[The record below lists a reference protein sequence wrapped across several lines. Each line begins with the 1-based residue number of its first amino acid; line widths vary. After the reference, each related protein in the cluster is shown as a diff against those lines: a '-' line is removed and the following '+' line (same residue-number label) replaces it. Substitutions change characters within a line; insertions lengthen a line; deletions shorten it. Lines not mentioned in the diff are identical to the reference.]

1 MAKEPRRNLESAL
14 ERLRREDRLR
24 RSSEGSPLY
33 NIAQT
38 LTELNTEED
47 KVPQVVSLEATLNSI
62 YMVPTSIAFGLLHG
76 LGKIGGNFASLVGA
90 LDQEYVD
97 TLSKSVSGKF
107 LKFASEQAPEED
119 AGGRRLMETIGKLG
133 TAGGEMV
140 SFAVPAIGFARI
152 FQVALGF
159 RPIVATATA
168 DALVGFGGMS
178 PDEENFFNFVEEIS
192 KENNIEAL
200 ETLGRILAT
209 NPKNTEFENRVNN
222 GIETLI
228 ALGLSE
234 SVVRGV
240 IKLNTMRKMASA
252 KVKGEDTAD
261 KYEVVKEKLSPEVSE
276 NLDKAVEPKPTDE
289 EPIGTTVVEAEKPP
303 VDKQTEE
310 VLTDAEKKL
319 AVQEKFNLPTDSN
332 IEKETVD
339 KLMKSIEDGL
349 PIGADDLDFATVVNK
364 PSITPKETEADKY
377 KFLTGEDPSPDIFEP
392 DPKFKKE
399 FDKKAKEIQQQI
411 DDAKIKLEEAK
422 IESTEKTTTPSA
434 PDIPTFK
441 VVGKKPGGSTE
452 GAMIEDVFTGIKYI
466 AKYPKNIEQ
475 AAQEAITSRAYQ
487 IAGIKTPEVKV
498 MFGKIDGEEKTFLVS
513 EFIEDLKPYNA
524 NEVSSEDIGRLHATA
539 TVMKDWDT
547 VGLEKDNITLSVNP
561 GGRTILVQND
571 AGGSMEFR
579 AQGGPKDFEKDP
591 MPQWA
596 SFTSGDNKQA
606 TEVFRDAYKKDPIG
620 YMRGVENALVNLKS
634 NDMALQEI
642 AEESYLNIATALENP
657 SDFATINKA
666 DKLVDTIVERINLLS
681 EGLEE
686 PILINKYL
694 QTKETKDTVI
704 DPNSDDVTKVV
715 FDPVKNKPNKKIQ
728 RIIEKQKNVP
738 EVMAEKMGFDPTGG
752 ATRFEQDFG
761 TPQRGVVTVTDI
773 PQKDFPE
780 QKLLS
785 DKDKIKPPLSE
796 EVKAVLPDTKTQSIR
811 NKNRIAEDYFNTL
824 PLKDRIKLVEEDDL
838 FKELF
843 EDTKTLAEKSK
854 VYNEILQFP
863 YVKSKPAEISSIRE
877 KILSLRMAKKLGKP
891 TNVVSG
897 NTPAGQFD
905 RETVGEIN
913 EKLKESNV
921 DKQISQ
927 MLDPR
932 GTREYILKSFLGP
945 ETGDPTVVGKSYQ
958 KDLDAFG
965 RGSGG
970 LYSGPMYNNAFVFDD
985 GVASKNHVLLT
996 KRQLKQAI
1004 QKAAQSGT
1012 LPAGSIPTQ
1021 FLTLGKSIDIHV
1033 PNGVERIIL
1042 PQNPD
1047 FKELLKTYENVQK
1060 SLSANYGKTTNDK
1073 LHVVQGY
1080 TSLIF
1085 HNAYGRQVMKK
1096 IEAIVFN
1103 PSMNINSTNIYTD
1116 DSLKTVE
1123 KISGGHVF
1131 GEKIKDN
1138 TLEIK
1143 KGTRYKKFTY
1153 GPNNPIGKQQY
1164 KDHFGE
1170 EWYKETF
1177 FDSGKISG
1185 WTTSET
1191 NGFGINKFLTG
1202 LNEGITDPKDAFLSF
1217 PVADEVTST
1226 VTSGIDQ
1233 AVLQTSRLPFATVTL
1248 PPIQAKEVVKESSK
1262 KVKDIFRVGVPDEF
1276 ITTIK
1281 PIYYSEKN
1289 PNKIDKA
1296 RSALFKKLDLNV
1308 LASYVPAPLLLAQ
1321 LAPPEEKDQEIEI
1334 EPLQKFVP
1342 LDQGESIREELPQTE
1357 LDTTPITREATE
1369 KSTSSTLEDG
1379 TVVLHPTIFKDKETN
1394 IPQELSGQDA
1404 FVAAMDFEA
1413 RNPSLEFPRFNA
1425 VEEADQYSRDRSE
1438 AGGASDMPLYLDTT
1452 EDELDIDSQ
1461 MSDLNLGEQS
1471 NDELRQRV

>member
-152 FQVALGF
+152 FQVGLGF

-289 EPIGTTVVEAEKPP
+289 EPIGTTVVEAEKLP

-332 IEKETVD
+332 IEKEIVD

-349 PIGADDLDFATVVNK
+349 PIGADDLDTVVNK
-364 PSITPKETEADKY
+364 PT
-377 KFLTGEDPSPDIFEP
+377 PDIFEP

-399 FDKKAKEIQQQI
+399 FDEKAKEIEQLPFHKSVTTEEIQFVYNADI
-411 DDAKIKLEEAK
+411 LKEMNNIADMFEKGYVLSFPELEKATMLVKKSEGKFVEPGINLGNSKKIRKMLNEVKKIAKGEIKNKDLSPEHQAHVAESYTNYFEGSHNYNAEVGLHKYYPEEATTLMQK
-422 IESTEKTTTPSA
+422 TVKPATGENITFDEEDFGHLAEVKPTEKTTTPSA

-452 GAMIEDVFTGIKYI
+452 GAMIEDVSTGIKYI

-498 MFGKIDGEEKTFLVS
+498 MFGKIDGEERTFLVS

-686 PILINKYL
+686 PILINKYI

-785 DKDKIKPPLSE
+785 DKDKILPPLSE

-811 NKNRIAEDYFNTL
+811 NRNRIAEDYFNTL

-838 FKELF
+838 FKDLF
-843 EDTKTLAEKSK
+843 ENTKTLAEKSK
-854 VYNEILQFP
+854 VYNEILQLP
-863 YVKSKPAEISSIRE
+863 SVKSKPAEIPSIRE
-877 KILSLRMAKKLGKP
+877 KIFTLRAEKKLGKP
-891 TNVVSG
+891 TNIVSG

-932 GTREYILKSFLGP
+932 GTRKYVLKNFLGAN
-945 ETGDPTVVGKSYQ
+945 TVAVPGPSYQ

-985 GVASKNHVLLT
+985 GVASKSHVLLT

-1004 QKAAQSGT
+1004 VTAAQPNFP
-1012 LPAGSIPTQ
+1012 LPPGSIPTQ

-1033 PNGVERIIL
+1033 PNSVESIVL

-1060 SLSANYGKTTNDK
+1060 SLSANYDKTTNDK

-1103 PSMNINSTNIYTD
+1103 PSMNVNSTNIYTD
-1116 DSLKTVE
+1116 DSLKTVG
-1123 KISGGHVF
+1123 KISG
-1131 GEKIKDN
+1131 D
-1138 TLEIK
+1138 LEIK

-1185 WTTSET
+1185 WTTSEI
-1191 NGFGINKFLTG
+1191 NGFGINKFLTK

-1217 PVADEVTST
+1217 PVADEVTT
-1226 VTSGIDQ
+1226 TIGYGISSINK
-1233 AVLQTSRLPFATVTL
+1233 LKSSRLPFATVTL

-1296 RSALFKKLDLNV
+1296 RSPLF
-1308 LASYVPAPLLLAQ
+1308 
-1321 LAPPEEKDQEIEI
+1321 EK
-1334 EPLQKFVP
+1334 
-1342 LDQGESIREELPQTE
+1342 
-1357 LDTTPITREATE
+1357 
-1369 KSTSSTLEDG
+1369 
-1379 TVVLHPTIFKDKETN
+1379 FKT
-1394 IPQELSGQDA
+1394 
-1404 FVAAMDFEA
+1404 
-1413 RNPSLEFPRFNA
+1413 
-1425 VEEADQYSRDRSE
+1425 
-1438 AGGASDMPLYLDTT
+1438 
-1452 EDELDIDSQ
+1452 
-1461 MSDLNLGEQS
+1461 
-1471 NDELRQRV
+1471 

>member
-399 FDKKAKEIQQQI
+399 FDEKAKEIQQQI

-965 RGSGG
+965 RGAGG
-970 LYSGPMYNNAFVFDD
+970 TYYGPMYNNAFVFDD

-1138 TLEIK
+1138 TLKIK

-1185 WTTSET
+1185 WTTSEI

-1413 RNPSLEFPRFNA
+1413 RNPSLEFPRFNT

>member
-152 FQVALGF
+152 FQVSLGF

-234 SVVRGV
+234 SAVRGV

-319 AVQEKFNLPTDSN
+319 AVQEKFNLPTSSN

-349 PIGADDLDFATVVNK
+349 PLAQADDLDFATIVNK
-364 PSITPKETEADKY
+364 QEAKID
-377 KFLTGEDPSPDIFEP
+377 EP
-392 DPKFKKE
+392 DPEFKKE

-411 DDAKIKLEEAK
+411 DDAKIKLEEDK

-452 GAMIEDVFTGIKYI
+452 GAMIEDVSTGIKYI

-498 MFGKIDGEEKTFLVS
+498 MFGKIDGEERTFLVS

-606 TEVFRDAYKKDPIG
+606 TEVFRNAYKKDPIG

-686 PILINKYL
+686 PILINKYI

-785 DKDKIKPPLSE
+785 DKDKIMPPLSE

-932 GTREYILKSFLGP
+932 GTRKYVLKNFLGVNK
-945 ETGDPTVVGKSYQ
+945 GDPSVVGPSYQ
-958 KDLDAFG
+958 KDLDAYG
-965 RGSGG
+965 RGAGG

-985 GVASKNHVLLT
+985 GVASKSHVLLT

-1033 PNGVERIIL
+1033 PNSVESIVL

-1060 SLSANYGKTTNDK
+1060 SLSANYGKTPNDK

-1096 IEAIVFN
+1096 IEAVMFN

-1116 DSLKTVE
+1116 NSLKTVGN
-1123 KISGGHVF
+1123 ISG
-1131 GEKIKDN
+1131 D
-1138 TLEIK
+1138 LEIK

-1185 WTTSET
+1185 WTTSEI
-1191 NGFGINKFLTG
+1191 NGFGVNKFLTR

-1217 PVADEVTST
+1217 PVADEVTT
-1226 VTSGIDQ
+1226 TIGHGISSINK
-1233 AVLQTSRLPFATVTL
+1233 LKSSRLPFATVTL

-1296 RSALFKKLDLNV
+1296 RSALFEKLDLNV

-1321 LAPPEEKDQEIEI
+1321 LAPPKEKDQEIEI

-1413 RNPSLEFPRFNA
+1413 RNPSLEFPRFNT